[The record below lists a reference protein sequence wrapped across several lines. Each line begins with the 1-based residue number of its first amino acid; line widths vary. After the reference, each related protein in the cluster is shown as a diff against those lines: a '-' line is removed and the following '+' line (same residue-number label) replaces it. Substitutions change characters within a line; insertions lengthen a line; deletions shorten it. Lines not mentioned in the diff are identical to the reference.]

1 MRIRIALEMPSGMSR
16 PHIDLPITPRLLA
29 RLCNNHAGKST
40 WAWSKTY
47 PAILQI
53 TSDTGEIYIQGRE
66 LLAAIQE
73 AQRRGL
79 LWRDITEAIRSR
91 YESGSEVS

>member
-1 MRIRIALEMPSGMSR
+1 M
-16 PHIDLPITPRLLA
+16 
-29 RLCNNHAGKST
+29 CNNSAGKQDWT
-40 WAWSKTY
+40 WGRGREMV
-47 PAILQI
+47 LQI